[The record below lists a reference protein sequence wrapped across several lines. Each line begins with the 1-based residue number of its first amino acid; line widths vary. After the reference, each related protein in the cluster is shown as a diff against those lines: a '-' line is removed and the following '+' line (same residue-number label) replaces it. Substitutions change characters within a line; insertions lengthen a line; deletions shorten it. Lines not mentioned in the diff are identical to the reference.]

1 MIRIGSGRFGFDRLG
16 SRTQAGDVTQQEA
29 RLNPTDAAVTFIS
42 AHQSVGRPQAEPEP
56 NLLVDRSID
65 H

>member
-1 MIRIGSGRFGFDRLG
+1 MIRLGSARFGFDRLG

-29 RLNPTDAAVTFIS
+29 RMNPAAVTFIS
-42 AHQSVGRPQAEPEP
+42 APQSMGRPQAAPEP